1 MSTIHEKV
9 LASLINRI
17 FANPAMASLLKDD
30 QLVKDVL
37 RECSI
42 IMIEKTSASSVDQKS
57 ETVRK
62 LTPYPCKR
70 ILDNPDTRKPWHKLL
85 FCDNN
90 ENVATYFV
98 DTDCTIF
105 LQPIFESGYTPCK
118 IWCLSDEDQKHIVGF
133 IPTREE
139 CNYSSVEIK
148 SQWLSKIRKNAG
160 TKNGIELSYSTDP
173 DYIEF
178 MTSRKKYIPYSVLE
192 SEESEVEEAEEE
204 AEESEESE
212 VKEAE

>member
-9 LASLINRI
+9 LAYLINRI
-17 FANPAMASLLKDD
+17 FANPAMATLLNDD

-42 IMIEKTSASSVDQKS
+42 IMIEKTSASSVDQKV

-62 LTPYPCKR
+62 LTPYPCKK
-70 ILDNPDTRKPWHKLL
+70 ILDNPDTTKPWHRLL

-90 ENVATYFV
+90 EEVATYYV
-98 DTDCTIF
+98 DTDCTLF
-105 LQPIFESGYTPCK
+105 LQPIFENGYKPSK
-118 IWCLSDEDQKHIVGF
+118 IWCLSDDDQRHIIGF

-139 CNYSSVEIK
+139 CNYSQVEIK

-160 TKNGIELSYSTDP
+160 TKNGIELSYCDDR
-173 DYIEF
+173 DYIDF
-178 MTSRKKYIPYSVLE
+178 MISRKKYIPFCADEVDE
-192 SEESEVEEAEEE
+192 VDEVEEVEP
-204 AEESEESE
+204 
-212 VKEAE
+212 

>member
-17 FANPAMASLLKDD
+17 FANPAMAQLLKDD

-42 IMIEKTSASSVDQKS
+42 IMIEKTSASSVDQKA
-57 ETVRK
+57 ETARK
-62 LTPYPCKR
+62 LTPYPCKK
-70 ILDNPDTRKPWHKLL
+70 ILDNPDTTKRWHRLL

-90 ENVATYFV
+90 EEVATYYT

-105 LQPIFESGYTPCK
+105 LQPIFEEGYTPCK
-118 IWCLSDEDQKHIVGF
+118 IWCLNDEDQKHIIGF

-173 DYIEF
+173 DYVEF
-178 MTSRKKYIPYSVLE
+178 MISRKKYIPYQIEE

-204 AEESEESE
+204 AESEE
-212 VKEAE
+212 VAE

>member
-17 FANPAMASLLKDD
+17 FANPAMAQLLHDD

-62 LTPYPCKR
+62 LVPYPCKK
-70 ILDNPDTRKPWHKLL
+70 ILDNPDISKPWHKLL
-85 FCDNN
+85 FC
-90 ENVATYFV
+90 ENDEVVATYFC

-105 LQPIFESGYTPCK
+105 LQPIFEKAYKPSK
-118 IWCLSDEDQKHIVGF
+118 IWCLTEEDQKHIIGF

-139 CNYSSVEIK
+139 CNYSQVEIK

-160 TKNGIELSYSTDP
+160 TKNGVETSYCQDQ
-173 DYIEF
+173 DYIDF
-178 MTSRKKYIPYSVLE
+178 MVSRKKYIPFKA
-192 SEESEVEEAEEE
+192 EEAEVEEAEVEE
-204 AEESEESE
+204 VEVEEVEEVAE
-212 VKEAE
+212 

>member
-1 MSTIHEKV
+1 MSTIHEKT
-9 LASLINRI
+9 LASLVNRI
-17 FANPAMASLLKDD
+17 FANPAIVKILKDD

-70 ILDNPDTRKPWHKLL
+70 ILDNPDTSKPWQRLI

-90 ENVATYFV
+90 EVVATYYC

-105 LQPIFESGYTPCK
+105 LQPIFGSGYKPEK
-118 IWCLSDEDQKHIVGF
+118 IWCLSDEDQKHIIGF
-133 IPTREE
+133 IPTKFE
-139 CNYSSVEIK
+139 CNYSDVEIK

-160 TKNGIELSYSTDP
+160 TKNGIETSYCNDQ
-173 DYIEF
+173 DYIDF
-178 MTSRKKYIPYSVLE
+178 MISRKKYIKA
-192 SEESEVEEAEEE
+192 EEAEEAEE
-204 AEESEESE
+204 AE
-212 VKEAE
+212 A